1 MVLDNPCEE
10 VIHSPRGAS
19 THRLRA
25 AALKE
30 PLFQAGIDRMACI
43 LWYI

>member
-1 MVLDNPCEE
+1 MVLDDLFEK
-10 VIHSPRGAS
+10 VIHSPKGAL

-25 AALKE
+25 ATLEE

>member
-1 MVLDNPCEE
+1 MVLDDPCEK

-19 THRLRA
+19 MHRLRV
-25 AALKE
+25 AALEE

-43 LWYI
+43 LWYS